1 MSAFFEN
8 WVNLAYLAGS
18 ALIVIAAA
26 LLSIFSHRRS
36 EEKRTQFAKL
46 QLDAEKRVADAN
58 KRAATADEAA
68 ASAARAQEQLR
79 KEILALSVE
88 LEHEKRLRLEM
99 EERVLRQ
106 RPLSRVSPETPPR
119 VLAAGQ
125 EEQAVR
131 MLRKFAGTPVSMIET
146 EDPEA
151 RPLACQITRIVR
163 NAELEV
169 ATSQYDAL
177 VPAQYGIICTHG
189 PKEPAAAAFVHLL
202 RSFGLLVYDRAG
214 GPGQFE
220 ILVGLKP

>member
-1 MSAFFEN
+1 MSTFFEN
-8 WVNLAYLAGS
+8 LVNVAYLTGTV
-18 ALIVIAAA
+18 LIVIAA
-26 LLSIFSHRRS
+26 LLSIFSRRRS
-36 EEKRTQFAKL
+36 QEKRTQFTKL

-58 KRAATADEAA
+58 KRAAAADEAA
-68 ASAARAQEQLR
+68 VSAARALEQLR
-79 KEILALSVE
+79 KEILALSGE

-131 MLRKFAGTPVSMIET
+131 MLREFAGTPVSMIEI

-151 RPLACQITRIVR
+151 GPLACQITRIVR
-163 NAELEV
+163 NAELQV
-169 ATSQYDAL
+169 AISQYDAL

-189 PKEPAAAAFVHLL
+189 PKEPAAVAFVHLL
-202 RSFGLLVYDRAG
+202 RSFNLLVYDRAG
-214 GPGQFE
+214 TPGQFE

>member
-18 ALIVIAAA
+18 ALIGIAA
-26 LLSIFSHRRS
+26 LLAIFSHRRS
-36 EEKRTQFAKL
+36 EEKRTHFTKL

-58 KRAATADEAA
+58 KRAAAADEAA
-68 ASAARAQEQLR
+68 ASAANAQEQLR

-88 LEHEKRLRLEM
+88 LEREKRLRLEM
-99 EERVLRQ
+99 EERIQRQ

-119 VLAAGQ
+119 VLTAGQ
-125 EEQAVR
+125 EDQAVR
-131 MLRKFAGTPVSMIET
+131 ILREFAGTPVSMIEI

-151 RPLACQITRIVR
+151 GPLACQITRIVR
-163 NAELEV
+163 NAELQAAV
-169 ATSQYDAL
+169 SHYGAL

-189 PKEPAAAAFVHLL
+189 PKEPAAAAFVRLL
-202 RSFGLLVYDRAG
+202 RSFNLLVYDRVGTA
-214 GPGQFE
+214 GQFE

>member
-1 MSAFFEN
+1 MSTFFEN
-8 WVNLAYLAGS
+8 LVNVGYLTGTV
-18 ALIVIAAA
+18 LIVIAA
-26 LLSIFSHRRS
+26 LLSIFSRRRS
-36 EEKRTQFAKL
+36 QEKRTQFTKL

-58 KRAATADEAA
+58 KRAAAADEAA
-68 ASAARAQEQLR
+68 ASAARALEELR
-79 KEILALSVE
+79 KKILALSGE

-119 VLAAGQ
+119 VLTAGQ
-125 EEQAVR
+125 EEQAVTI
-131 MLRKFAGTPVSMIET
+131 LREFAGTPVSMIET

-163 NAELEV
+163 NAELQV
-169 ATSQYDAL
+169 AVRQYGAL

-202 RSFGLLVYDRAG
+202 RSFNLLVYDRAG
-214 GPGQFE
+214 TPGQFE

>member
-8 WVNLAYLAGS
+8 LVNLAYLAGT
-18 ALIVIAAA
+18 ALIVIAA

-36 EEKRTQFAKL
+36 EQKRIQFTKL

-58 KRAATADEAA
+58 KRAAAADEAA
-68 ASAARAQEQLR
+68 ASATRALEQLR
-79 KEILALSVE
+79 REILTLSAE
-88 LEHEKRLRLEM
+88 LEHEKKLRLEM
-99 EERVLRQ
+99 EERVLLQ

-119 VLAAGQ
+119 VLTAGQ
-125 EEQAVR
+125 EEEAVKI
-131 MLRKFAGTPVSMIET
+131 LREFAGTPVSMIET

-151 RPLACQITRIVR
+151 GPLACQITRIVR
-163 NAELEV
+163 NAELQV
-169 ATSQYDAL
+169 AISQYGAL

-202 RSFGLLVYDRAG
+202 RSFNLLVYDRAG
-214 GPGQFE
+214 TPGQFE

>member
-8 WVNLAYLAGS
+8 LVNLAYLAGT
-18 ALIVIAAA
+18 ALIVIAA

-36 EEKRTQFAKL
+36 EQKRTQFTKL
-46 QLDAEKRVADAN
+46 QLDAEKRVADAK
-58 KRAATADEAA
+58 KRAEAADEAA
-68 ASAARAQEQLR
+68 ASAVLAQEQLR
-79 KEILALSVE
+79 TEILALSVE
-88 LEHEKRLRLEM
+88 LEHEKGLRLEM

-106 RPLSRVSPETPPR
+106 RPVSRVSPETPPR

-125 EEQAVR
+125 EEEAVKI
-131 MLRKFAGTPVSMIET
+131 LREFAGTPVSMIET

-151 RPLACQITRIVR
+151 GPLACQITRIVR
-163 NAELEV
+163 NAELQV
-169 ATSQYDAL
+169 AISQYGAL

-202 RSFGLLVYDRAG
+202 RSFNLLVYDRAG
-214 GPGQFE
+214 TAGQFE